1 MEIYLIRHTTPAIAS
16 GICYG
21 QADIDVAESFE
32 EEAAII
38 KEQLPTELHIYSSP
52 LKRCYQ
58 LASYLYPHSVIEQH
72 HDLKEMHFGEWELQP
87 WDQIPSDPLNV
98 WMQDFVNV
106 RVPGGENYLDLY
118 NRTIA
123 FFNSIVSKNQSAAIF
138 THSGNIRSILSYV
151 NSVPLEASFSKF
163 KIGYGVVVKVDG
175 DSYLTVSN
183 S

>member
-21 QADIDVAESFE
+21 QTDIEVADSFA

-38 KEQLPTELHIYSSP
+38 KEQLPAELNLYSSP

-72 HDLKEMHFGEWELQP
+72 HDLKEMYFGEWELQP

-118 NRTIA
+118 NRTISLY
-123 FFNSIVSKNQSAAIF
+123 NQIVSKNQHAAIF

-151 NSVPLEASFSKF
+151 NKVPLEESFSKF
-163 KIGYGVVVKVDG
+163 KIGYGEVVRVRG
-175 DSYLTVSN
+175 
-183 S
+183 

>member
-21 QADIDVAESFE
+21 QTDIEVADSFA

-38 KEQLPTELHIYSSP
+38 KEQLPAELNLYSSP

-72 HDLKEMHFGEWELQP
+72 HDLKEMYFGEWELQP

-118 NRTIA
+118 NRTISLY
-123 FFNSIVSKNQSAAIF
+123 NQIVSKNQPASIF

-151 NSVPLEASFSKF
+151 NKVPLEESFSKF
-163 KIGYGVVVKVDG
+163 KIGYGEVVRVRG
-175 DSYLTVSN
+175 
-183 S
+183 